1 MTSHARSAG
10 ALARPVVRTPGKS
23 TRPIGRPPRPILL
36 FIVYGVFLVIVGV
49 TATAQV
55 ILASVHVSTSALNQA
70 VGTDTQVIRGYVD
83 DLLTPGDLTAASI
96 SPQRQAALEAGLTS
110 FITPRGIIRAE
121 IRRPDGTVLAS
132 NADLPGFRAVDSP
145 DWRTVLSGQ
154 TAVSLVPAAQSE
166 AGPGDLGT
174 DTTLREY
181 FPLLQDGRVVGVVG
195 AWRDATPIMSAIDAA
210 RRDVVLVT
218 VTAAIAAAGVLYLVF
233 RSAQGRITGQTVA
246 LLEATRRDP
255 FTGMLNHGA
264 LVETIGEAIE
274 RLRGTGAGLEIA
286 ILDIDNFRILND
298 TWGHAAGDEAID
310 AVSDLLKPL
319 APTALAVGRYGPDEF
334 LVAVEGPAVGTLQ
347 TRAEAVRQALAE
359 VKLKFGDSNDL
370 PLTVSAAVARFPED
384 GDSVTELLANAAVTL
399 REARAG
405 GGDAVLVTGF
415 EVETLVASHTF
426 DVFQGLILAVDAK
439 DRYTKRHSED
449 VARYAMFIGSQ
460 IGISADEVTTLRLA
474 GLLHDVGKVGIP
486 DQILRKPGKLTDA
499 EYDVVKQHVA
509 LGDAI
514 LRDLPDLDAIRAGV
528 RHHHERWDGHGY
540 LHALAGEDIPLL
552 ARILAVA
559 DTFSAM
565 TTSRPYRKAL
575 DLREA
580 RMRLEDAAGTQL
592 DERLVKAFLVGLET
606 DANPPMPGDDV
617 ASRLWHPDARVA

>member
-1 MTSHARSAG
+1 MRPAATRSRGCSTTARWSRPSARPSSASAG
-10 ALARPVVRTPGKS
+10 L
-23 TRPIGRPPRPILL
+23 
-36 FIVYGVFLVIVGV
+36 
-49 TATAQV
+49 
-55 ILASVHVSTSALNQA
+55 
-70 VGTDTQVIRGYVD
+70 
-83 DLLTPGDLTAASI
+83 
-96 SPQRQAALEAGLTS
+96 
-110 FITPRGIIRAE
+110 
-121 IRRPDGTVLAS
+121 
-132 NADLPGFRAVDSP
+132 
-145 DWRTVLSGQ
+145 
-154 TAVSLVPAAQSE
+154 
-166 AGPGDLGT
+166 
-174 DTTLREY
+174 
-181 FPLLQDGRVVGVVG
+181 
-195 AWRDATPIMSAIDAA
+195 
-210 RRDVVLVT
+210 
-218 VTAAIAAAGVLYLVF
+218 
-233 RSAQGRITGQTVA
+233 
-246 LLEATRRDP
+246 
-255 FTGMLNHGA
+255 
-264 LVETIGEAIE
+264 
-274 RLRGTGAGLEIA
+274 GAGLEIA

-319 APTALAVGRYGPDEF
+319 VPTALAVGRYGPDEF
-334 LVAVEGPAVGTLQ
+334 LVAVEGPAVGHPA
-347 TRAEAVRQALAE
+347 RPRPRAVRQALAE
-359 VKLKFGDSNDL
+359 VRLKFGDSNDL

-384 GDSVTELLANAAVTL
+384 GESVTELLASVAVTL

-415 EVETLVASHTF
+415 APDAVVASHTF

-460 IGISADEVTTLRLA
+460 IGIGPDEVATLRLA

-592 DERLVKAFLVGLET
+592 DERLVKAFLDGLET
-606 DANPPMPGDDV
+606 DANPPMPGDDI
-617 ASRLWHPDARVA
+617 AARLWHPDARVA

>member
-1 MTSHARSAG
+1 
-10 ALARPVVRTPGKS
+10 
-23 TRPIGRPPRPILL
+23 
-36 FIVYGVFLVIVGV
+36 VYGVFLVIVGV

-70 VGTDTQVIRGYVD
+70 VGTDTQVIRGFVD
-83 DLLTPGDLTAASI
+83 DLLTPGDLTAASV
-96 SPQRQAALEAGLTS
+96 SPERQAALEAGLTS

-132 NADLPGFRAVDSP
+132 NADLAGFRAPDSA

-154 TAVSLVPAAQSE
+154 TAVALAPAAQSE

-181 FPLLQDGRVVGVVG
+181 FPLLQDGRVVGVVA
-195 AWRDATPIMSAIDAA
+195 AWRDAAPIMTAIDAA

-264 LVETIGEAIE
+264 LVETIGAAIE

-319 APTALAVGRYGPDEF
+319 VPSALAVGRYGPDEF

-347 TRAEAVRQALAE
+347 SRAEAIRQALAD

-384 GDSVTELLANAAVTL
+384 GDSVTELLASVAVTL

-415 EVETLVASHTF
+415 DPGAVVASHTF

-460 IGISADEVTTLRLA
+460 IDIGADEVATLRLA

-592 DERLVKAFLVGLET
+592 DERLVKAFLDGLET
-606 DANPPMPGDDV
+606 DANPPLPGDDV
-617 ASRLWHPDARVA
+617 SSRLWHPDARVA

>member
-1 MTSHARSAG
+1 MTSHAGSAG
-10 ALARPVVRTPGKS
+10 TLSRATTKAQRASARP
-23 TRPIGRPPRPILL
+23 IRPPRPILL
-36 FIVYGVFLVIVGV
+36 FLVYGVFLVIVGV

-55 ILASVHVSTSALNQA
+55 MLASVHVSTSALNQA
-70 VGTDTQVIRGYVD
+70 VGTDTQVVRGFVD

-96 SPQRQAALEAGLTS
+96 TPDRAAALAAGLNT

-121 IRRPDGTVLAS
+121 IRRPDGSILAS
-132 NADLPGFRAVDSP
+132 NVPLAGFIAPDSA
-145 DWRTVLSGQ
+145 DWRTALGGQ
-154 TAVSLVPAAQSE
+154 PAVSLVPAADSE

-174 DTTLREY
+174 ASTLREY
-181 FPLLQDGRVVGVVG
+181 LPLLQDDRVVGVVG
-195 AWRDATPIMSAIDAA
+195 VWRDAAPIVAAIDAA
-210 RRDVVLVT
+210 RRDVVVVT
-218 VTAAIAAAGVLYLVF
+218 VTAAIAAAAVLYLVF
-233 RSAQGRITGQTVA
+233 RSAQGRITRQTVA

-255 FTGMLNHGA
+255 FTGMLNHGS
-264 LVETIGEAIE
+264 LVEAIGSAIE
-274 RLRGTGAGLEIA
+274 RVRGSGGGLEIA

-298 TWGHAAGDEAID
+298 TWGHAAGDQAIL
-310 AVSDLLKPL
+310 AVNNLLQPL
-319 APTALAVGRYGPDEF
+319 VPTSLAVGRYGPDEF
-334 LVAVEGPAVGTLQ
+334 LIAVEGGAVGTLLDE
-347 TRAEAVRQALAE
+347 AEAIRSALVSVRLR
-359 VKLKFGDSNDL
+359 FGDSNDL
-370 PLTVSAAVARFPED
+370 PLTVSGAVARFPED
-384 GDSVTELLANAAVTL
+384 GDSVTELLANAAITL
-399 REARAG
+399 REAKAS
-405 GGDAVLVTGF
+405 GGDSVLLTGF
-415 EVETLVASHTF
+415 EAGPIAQSHTF

-449 VARYAMFIGSQ
+449 VARYAMFIGTRL
-460 IGISADEVTTLRLA
+460 GIPADELGTLRLA

-486 DQILRKPGKLTDA
+486 DQILRKPGKLTDQ
-499 EYDVVKQHVA
+499 EFDVVKQHVA

-540 LHALAGEDIPLL
+540 LHALAGEDIPQL

-592 DERLVKAFLVGLET
+592 DERFVKAFLDGLEQ
-606 DANPPMPGDDV
+606 DANPPLPGDD
-617 ASRLWHPDARVA
+617 AAARLWLPDTRVA